1 MDDSGDD
8 FDIPHEDLASD
19 MSSESDSDSQSQDL
33 DPGRSGQ
40 SSRSNTADCFGW
52 IPITR
57 SLNNGWGCK
66 PHSFMRLEII
76 YYEFNSFFTFL
87 LLLLLF

>member
-1 MDDSGDD
+1 MARNLFTAFETQDVDDSGDD
-8 FDIPHEDLASD
+8 FDIPHEDLASNT
-19 MSSESDSDSQSQDL
+19 SSESDSDSQSQDL

-40 SSRSNTADCFGW
+40 CSRSNTADCFGW

-66 PHSFMRLEII
+66 PQF
-76 YYEFNSFFTFL
+76 YEVRNYIL
-87 LLLLLF
+87 